1 MMNSARFLSPALIA
15 ALIALASC
23 NTQPDNKGNSAAAG
37 PVAGEALLDGAR
49 IGGPFTLTDQEGRP
63 RSWADFDGSYRL
75 VYFGYTYCPDV
86 CPLDLQ
92 HIAQGLRLFEK
103 QAPGRAARVQPI
115 FITVDPERD
124 TPAAIK
130 TYVAAFH
137 PRLVGLTGTPEQI
150 ATVAKSFAVVYSKE
164 RPRSA
169 TDYLVGHTRTPYLFG
184 PKGEPLVMLPV
195 TGPNGSGEATPQQIA
210 AVLDRWVR

>member
-1 MMNSARFLSPALIA
+1 MMNSARFLPLV
-15 ALIALASC
+15 LVALAAC
-23 NTQPDNKGNSAAAG
+23 NAQPGEGGNSAAAS

-49 IGGPFTLTDQEGRP
+49 IGGPFTLTDQDGKP
-63 RSWADFDGSYRL
+63 RSWADFNGSYRL

-92 HIAQGLRLFEK
+92 TIAQGLRLFEK
-103 QAPGRAARVQPI
+103 QAPERAAKVQPI

-124 TPAAIK
+124 TPAVIRN
-130 TYVAAFH
+130 YSAAFH

-164 RPRSA
+164 RPKGA
-169 TDYLVGHTRTPYLFG
+169 TDYLIGHTRTPYLFG

-195 TGPNGSGEATPQQIA
+195 NGPEGSGEATPQQIA

>member
-1 MMNSARFLSPALIA
+1 MMNSARFLPLV
-15 ALIALASC
+15 LIALAGC
-23 NTQPDNKGNSAAAG
+23 HAQPSGADKSAPAG
-37 PVAGEALLDGAR
+37 TVAGEVMLDGAR
-49 IGGPFTLTDQEGRP
+49 IGGPFTLTDQDGKQ
-63 RSWADFDGSYRL
+63 RSWDDFDGRYRL

-103 QAPGRAARVQPI
+103 QAPERAAEVQPI

-124 TPAAIK
+124 TPAALRNY
-130 TYVAAFH
+130 TAAFH
-137 PRLVGLTGTPEQI
+137 PRLIGLTGTPEQI

-164 RPRSA
+164 RPKGA

-195 TGPNGSGEATPQQIA
+195 TGPDGNGEATPQQIA

>member
-1 MMNSARFLSPALIA
+1 MMNSARFLPLIP
-15 ALIALASC
+15 LLLAGC
-23 NTQPDNKGNSAAAG
+23 NAQPGDGEKSAASG

-49 IGGPFTLTDQEGRP
+49 LGGPFTLTDQDGTP
-63 RSWADFDGSYRL
+63 RSWSDFDGQYRL

-92 HIAQGLRLFEK
+92 TIAQGLRLFEK
-103 QAPGRAARVQPI
+103 TAPGRAAKLQPI

-124 TPAAIK
+124 TPTVMK
-130 TYVAAFH
+130 NYTAAFH
-137 PRLVGLTGTPEQI
+137 PRLIGLTGTPEQI
-150 ATVAKSFAVVYSKE
+150 ASVAKSFAVVYSKE
-164 RPRSA
+164 QPKSA

-195 TGPNGSGEATPQQIA
+195 TGPEGSGAATKEQIA
-210 AVLDRWVR
+210 AVLDRWVK

>member
-1 MMNSARFLSPALIA
+1 MMNSTRFLPLI
-15 ALIALASC
+15 LIALAGC
-23 NTQPDNKGNSAAAG
+23 NAQPGDGGKSVVKTT
-37 PVAGEALLDGAR
+37 VAGETLLDGAR
-49 IGGPFTLTDQEGRP
+49 IGGAFTLTDQDGKP
-63 RSWADFDGSYRL
+63 RSWSDFDGQYRL

-103 QAPGRAARVQPI
+103 AAPGRAAKVQPI

-124 TPAAIK
+124 TPAVIK
-130 TYVAAFH
+130 NYGAAFH

-164 RPRSA
+164 QPKGA
-169 TDYLVGHTRTPYLFG
+169 TDYLIGHTRTPYLFG

-195 TGPNGSGEATPQQIA
+195 AGRDGAGQATKEQIA
-210 AVLDRWVR
+210 AVLDRWVK

>member
-1 MMNSARFLSPALIA
+1 MMNSTRFLPLI
-15 ALIALASC
+15 LIALAGC
-23 NTQPDNKGNSAAAG
+23 NAQPGDDGKSVVKAT
-37 PVAGEALLDGAR
+37 VAGETLLDGAR
-49 IGGPFTLTDQEGRP
+49 IGGPFTLTYQDGKP
-63 RSWADFDGSYRL
+63 RSWSDFDGQYRL

-103 QAPGRAARVQPI
+103 QAPARAAKVQPI

-124 TPAAIK
+124 TPAVIK
-130 TYVAAFH
+130 SYSAAFH

-164 RPRSA
+164 QPKGA
-169 TDYLVGHTRTPYLFG
+169 TDYLIGHTRTPYLFG

-195 TGPNGSGEATPQQIA
+195 AGRDGAGQATKEQIA
-210 AVLDRWVR
+210 AVLDRWVK